1 MIPHSYT
8 VDSLSQSQ
16 ELASKI
22 LSSSTPQQILSACS
36 SIESFV
42 HSHSSDHSRHF
53 FSISFPTL
61 ILKLFGFANES
72 SSATS
77 PPQSNGWID
86 VISSSNDP
94 DLAARVFHLLSPNG
108 VIFSSMQAVDRKS
121 LVKFVFPTERLPEW
135 ARYMLSTEKDVKI
148 LSNLCPIFKGK
159 VKEDSI
165 KGSASMYQIQ
175 LNVFEYYM
183 FWFAYYPISRGNN
196 ENDVSNSLMKRTIKD
211 KFRLENWTNSI
222 PGFTSNVKRGASQ
235 KIECNPYLRLLYAYL
250 REFVPVSDLNG
261 HQQPYRSSLLNYT
274 SGYDGSVIMR
284 AEFLVN
290 TLVNYWLIDND
301 FSPLSVN
308 VCKWYGVSYP
318 IRSLLGETPPTSGF
332 GEVVKLFVK
341 YLNLSSIAVSSVC
354 GSNVECS
361 GSPKWRSPDSCSVLF
376 NSGVNTK
383 DLVSVMSCATA
394 GCSWNSYIQRPLY
407 RYILRTFLFCP
418 IGTSI
423 KNASEVFS
431 VWVCYMEPWN
441 ITLDD
446 FAELDEVF
454 SGSSKN
460 ERKDDSQP
468 QACGYSSAWQGYV
481 LSNYLYYSS
490 LVMHFIGFAH
500 KFLHT
505 DPEVIVQMVLKVMN
519 VLTSSKELIDLV
531 KNVDTVFHSKQAGS
545 SKSKLNGLYRFV
557 PSIREQLQ
565 DWEDGLCESDADG
578 SFLHEN
584 WNKDLRLF
592 SHGEDGGQQLLQL
605 FILRAEA
612 ELQAI
617 SGGNLAQNL
626 QRVDSL
632 KSHISCFFGGYA
644 IKPIPFSLEVE
655 QQSRDEIFR
664 PKRVGN
670 HALADI
676 KYKGD
681 WMKRP
686 ISDDEVA
693 WLAKLLIWLSDWL
706 NKSLRLNQPA
716 SSVVGPKWS
725 YVEVSGENEGKVY
738 GPTETMKTVLYAI
751 RSLLL
756 MLVVASVKLMRKHG
770 VRINLRMFASKKIVA
785 VFILF
790 AVFSI
795 LKKAFGLFVR
805 A

>member
-1 MIPHSYT
+1 MISHSYT
-8 VDSLSQSQ
+8 ADSFSQSQ
-16 ELASKI
+16 DLATKI
-22 LSSSTPQQILSACS
+22 LSSSTPQQILSVCV

-42 HSHSSDHSRHF
+42 HSYSSDHSRHF
-53 FSISFPTL
+53 FSIAFPNL
-61 ILKLFGFANES
+61 ILKLFGFASDS
-72 SSATS
+72 STATS

-108 VIFSSMQAVDRKS
+108 VVFNSIYAVDRKS
-121 LVKFVFPTERLPEW
+121 LVKFVFPSERLPEW
-135 ARYMLSTEKDVKI
+135 ARYMLSTERDVKI

-159 VKEDSI
+159 SKEDSTN
-165 KGSASMYQIQ
+165 GSGFTYQIQ

-183 FWFAYYPISRGNN
+183 FWFAYYPICRRNN
-196 ENDVSNSLMKRTIKD
+196 ENNDSNVLTKRTKKE

-222 PGFTSNVKRGASQ
+222 PGFTSNVKCGSSQ
-235 KIECNPYLRLLYAYL
+235 KIECSLYLRLLYAYL
-250 REFVPVSDLNG
+250 REFVPISDLDE

-274 SGYDGSVIMR
+274 GGCDGSVIMR

-308 VCKWYGVSYP
+308 VCKWYGVSCP
-318 IRSLLGETPPTSGF
+318 IRSLLGDLPPVSGL
-332 GEVVKLFVK
+332 GEFVKLLVK
-341 YLNLSSIAVSSVC
+341 YLNLSSIAVSTGC
-354 GSNVECS
+354 E
-361 GSPKWRSPDSCSVLF
+361 SPKWRSLDSSSVLF
-376 NSGVNTK
+376 DSGAKTR
-383 DLVSVMSCATA
+383 DLVSVKSCATS
-394 GCSWNSYIQRPLY
+394 GYSWNAWSAWIQRPLY

-418 IGTSI
+418 VATSI

-431 VWVCYMEPWN
+431 VWVYHMEPWN

-446 FAELDEVF
+446 FAEPDDVLN
-454 SGSSKN
+454 GSSKN
-460 ERKDDSQP
+460 VRKDDSQP
-468 QACGYSSAWQGYV
+468 QLCGYSSAWQGYV

-490 LVMHFIGFAH
+490 LVLHFIRFAH

-505 DPEVIVQMVLKVMN
+505 DPEVIVQMVLKIMS
-519 VLTSSKELIDLV
+519 VLTSSRELIDLV

-545 SKSKLNGLYRFV
+545 SKSKLNSLYRFV
-557 PSIREQLQ
+557 SSIREQLQ
-565 DWEDGLCESDADG
+565 DWEDGLCGSDADG

-592 SHGEDGGQQLLQL
+592 SDGEDGGQQLLQL
-605 FILRAEA
+605 FILHAEA

-626 QRVDSL
+626 QYVDSL
-632 KSHISCFFGGYA
+632 KSHVSCFFGGHA

-655 QQSRDEIFR
+655 RQHCRDEIFR

-693 WLAKLLIWLSDWL
+693 WLAKLLIWSSDWL
-706 NKSLRLNQPA
+706 NESLGLNQPES
-716 SSVVGPKWS
+716 SSVIGPKWM
-725 YVEVSGENEGKVY
+725 YVEISGENEGKVY
-738 GPTETMKTVLYAI
+738 GPKETMKAILYSIRCWLLTV
-751 RSLLL
+751 
-756 MLVVASVKLMRKHG
+756 VVTSVKLMRKHNIR
-770 VRINLRMFASKKIVA
+770 VNLRMLASKKIVTVLLLFG
-785 VFILF
+785 VFL
-790 AVFSI
+790 V
-795 LKKAFGLFVR
+795 LKKAFRLFFR

>member
-1 MIPHSYT
+1 MISHSYT
-8 VDSLSQSQ
+8 ADSLSQSQ
-16 ELASKI
+16 DLATEI
-22 LSSSTPQQILSACS
+22 LSSSTPQQILSVCA

-53 FSISFPTL
+53 FSIAFPNL
-61 ILKLFGFANES
+61 ILKLFGFANDS
-72 SSATS
+72 STATS

-86 VISSSNDP
+86 VISSSNNP
-94 DLAARVFHLLSPNG
+94 DLAARVVQLLSPNG
-108 VIFSSMQAVDRKS
+108 VVFNSIYAVDRKS

-135 ARYMLSTEKDVKI
+135 ARYMLSTERDVKI

-159 VKEDSI
+159 LKEDSI
-165 KGSASMYQIQ
+165 KGSGSTYQIQ

-183 FWFAYYPISRGNN
+183 FWFAYYPICRGNN
-196 ENDVSNSLMKRTIKD
+196 ENNVSNVLAKRTKKE

-222 PGFTSNVKRGASQ
+222 PGFTSNVKRGVSQ
-235 KIECNPYLRLLYAYL
+235 KIECSVYLRLLYAYL
-250 REFVPVSDLNG
+250 REFVPIRDLDE
-261 HQQPYRSSLLNYT
+261 HQQPHRSSLLNYT
-274 SGYDGSVIMR
+274 GDCDGSVIMR

-308 VCKWYGVSYP
+308 MCKWYGVSCP
-318 IRSLLGETPPTSGF
+318 IRSLFGETPPTSGL
-332 GEVVKLFVK
+332 GEVIKLLVK
-341 YLNLSSIAVSSVC
+341 YLNLSSVAVSNEC
-354 GSNVECS
+354 ESNVECCES
-361 GSPKWRSPDSCSVLF
+361 LKWRSLDSSSVLF
-376 NSGVNTK
+376 DSGAKTR

-394 GCSWNSYIQRPLY
+394 GHSWNAWIQRPLY
-407 RYILRTFLFCP
+407 RYILRTFLFCSVA
-418 IGTSI
+418 TSI

-431 VWVCYMEPWN
+431 VWVYYMEPWN
-441 ITLDD
+441 IMLDD
-446 FAELDEVF
+446 FAELDDVVN
-454 SGSSKN
+454 GSSKN
-460 ERKDDSQP
+460 VRKDDSQP

-490 LVMHFIGFAH
+490 LVLHFIGFAH

-505 DPEVIVQMVLKVMN
+505 DPEVIVQMVLKVMS
-519 VLTSSKELIDLV
+519 VLTSSRELIDLA

-545 SKSKLNGLYRFV
+545 SKSKLNSLYRFV

-592 SHGEDGGQQLLQL
+592 SDGEDGGQQLLQL

-626 QRVDSL
+626 EYVDSL
-632 KSHISCFFGGYA
+632 KSHVSCLFGGHA

-655 QQSRDEIFR
+655 QQQSRDEIFR

-686 ISDDEVA
+686 ISDDEIA
-693 WLAKLLIWLSDWL
+693 WLVKLLIWSSDWL
-706 NKSLRLNQPA
+706 NESLGLNQPE
-716 SSVVGPKWS
+716 SNCVIGPKWS
-725 YVEVSGENEGKVY
+725 YVQVSGEIEGKVY
-738 GPTETMKTVLYAI
+738 GPKETMKKILYAI
-751 RSLLL
+751 RCWLLT
-756 MLVVASVKLMRKHG
+756 VMRKHG
-770 VRINLRMFASKKIVA
+770 IRVNLRMLASKKIVT
-785 VFILF
+785 VLLLF

-795 LKKAFGLFVR
+795 LKKAFGLIFR